1 MKRLIPINA
10 IALAVVSCGN
20 KDIIPDA
27 SGTFEATEITISS
40 QANGRIEAFSIE
52 EGQNLE
58 IGRDIGYIDSTQ
70 LYLQKRE
77 LQANIKV
84 LLSKR
89 PDIATQLSA
98 LEERLRQAKRE
109 QNRVQNLLAGGAAT
123 QRQMDDANAQVR
135 IIKSKIKAQNSTL
148 STTAQSLAEAINPIQ
163 IKIRRL
169 NDKLEKCRIINNVKG
184 TVLTRYAEAQET
196 TLEGQPLYKI
206 ADLSRM
212 ILRAYITGDQLS
224 HIKLNQEVSVRIDDT
239 AADYKTYKGVIAW
252 ISDKAEFTPK
262 TIQTKDERANL
273 VYAVKIRVKNDG
285 FLKIGMYGEVK
296 F

>member
-1 MKRLIPINA
+1 MKRLILINA
-10 IALAVVSCGN
+10 IALAITACGN
-20 KDIIPDA
+20 KDTLPDA
-27 SGTFEATEITISS
+27 SGAFEATEITISS
-40 QANGRIEAFSIE
+40 QANGRIEALSIE

-77 LQANIKV
+77 LQADIKV
-84 LLSKR
+84 ILSKR

-109 QNRVQNLLAGGAAT
+109 QNRMQNLLAGGAAT

-135 IIKSKIKAQNSTL
+135 IIKSEIKAQNSRL

-169 NDKLEKCRIINNVKG
+169 NDKLEKCRIANSVKG
-184 TVLTRYAEAQET
+184 TVLAQYAQAGET
-196 TLEGQPLYKI
+196 TSEGRPLYKI

-224 HIKLNQEVSVRIDDT
+224 RIKLNQEVSVRVDDT
-239 AADYKTYKGVIAW
+239 ATDYKTYKGVIAW